1 MATRHDSRT
10 HKAQRAKTESQ
21 SWWEPL
27 EGRLDLPAAVQ
38 CSVGLAAACRPGRVG
53 TPRLVGQ
60 KQRTPRDL
68 SPFSPFPIQAQQAA
82 CFSSASDTVT
92 L

>member
-21 SWWEPL
+21 SWREPL

-38 CSVGLAAACRPGRVG
+38 YGAGCSLLPGRVG

-82 CFSSASDTVT
+82 GF
-92 L
+92 

>member
-21 SWWEPL
+21 SWREPL

-38 CSVGLAAACRPGRVG
+38 YGAGCSRAELVLLAWSGRSKGPPGIY
-53 TPRLVGQ
+53 LLFL
-60 KQRTPRDL
+60 L
-68 SPFSPFPIQAQQAA
+68 SQFKPNKLLA
-82 CFSSASDTVT
+82 SSASDTVT

>member
-21 SWWEPL
+21 SWREPL

-38 CSVGLAAACRPGRVG
+38 YACCRAELVLLAWSGRSKGPPGIY
-53 TPRLVGQ
+53 LLFL
-60 KQRTPRDL
+60 L
-68 SPFSPFPIQAQQAA
+68 SQFKPNKLLA
-82 CFSSASDTVT
+82 SSASDTVT